1 MIALTI
7 IHSHDLSVNARF
19 EKEWGDEELCKHVQS
34 LVEVGFVDVKEKGGL
49 KQSANI
55 LLETLFFVRWR
66 VGGGWEEGHMADWD
80 LYMNTYTV
88 P

>member
-1 MIALTI
+1 MLTI

-55 LLETLFFVRWR
+55 LLETLFLF
-66 VGGGWEEGHMADWD
+66 GGGLGEGGRRGTWPIGIC
-80 LYMNTYTV
+80 T
-88 P
+88 